1 MPLISTKGVYG
12 LTAMYEL
19 SKHQEDTPMQIKE
32 ISANA
37 SIPQNYL
44 EQLLSKLRRAELVQS
59 IRGAR
64 GGYVLARD
72 PSEIKIVDILIAL
85 EDDIKIVDMK
95 TDNPILNIF
104 FDESKNS
111 MKKIFDIS
119 LDKLDEYENKYNEFL
134 HYNLYTKEKK

>member
-37 SIPQNYL
+37 NIPQNYL
-44 EQLLSKLRRAELVQS
+44 EQLLSKLRRAELVKS

-64 GGYVLARD
+64 GGYILARD
-72 PSEIKIVDILIAL
+72 PSAIKIVDILIAL

-119 LDKLDEYENKYNEFL
+119 LDKLDEYEDKYNEFL
-134 HYNLYTKEKK
+134 HYNI

>member
-19 SKHQEDTPMQIKE
+19 SKHKEDTPMQIKE

-37 SIPQNYL
+37 NIPQNYL
-44 EQLLSKLRRAELVQS
+44 EQLLSKLRRAGLVTS

-64 GGYVLARD
+64 GGYVLAKT
-72 PSEIKIVDILIAL
+72 PEEIKVVDILISL
-85 EDDIKIVDMK
+85 EDDIKIVDAK
-95 TDNPILNIF
+95 AENPILNIF

-111 MKKIFDIS
+111 MKKIFDIQLS
-119 LDKLDEYENKYNEFL
+119 KLDEYQDKYNEFL
-134 HYNLYTKEKK
+134 HYNI

>member
-32 ISANA
+32 ISAN
-37 SIPQNYL
+37 SNIPQNYL
-44 EQLLSKLRRAELVQS
+44 EQLLSKLRRAELVKS

-119 LDKLDEYENKYNEFL
+119 LDKLDEYEDKYNEFL
-134 HYNLYTKEKK
+134 HYSI

>member
-1 MPLISTKGVYG
+1 
-12 LTAMYEL
+12 
-19 SKHQEDTPMQIKE
+19 MQIKD

-37 SIPQNYL
+37 NIPQNYL

-64 GGYVLARD
+64 GGYILARSPKD
-72 PSEIKIVDILIAL
+72 IKIVDILIAL
-85 EDDIKIVDMK
+85 EDDIKIIDAK
-95 TDNPILNIF
+95 ADNPILNIF

-119 LDKLDEYENKYNEFL
+119 LDKLDEYQEKYNEFL
-134 HYNLYTKEKK
+134 HYSI

>member
-19 SKHQEDTPMQIKE
+19 SKHQEDTPMQIKD
-32 ISANA
+32 ISSNAN
-37 SIPQNYL
+37 IPQNYL
-44 EQLLSKLRRAELVQS
+44 EQLLSKLRRAELVKS

-64 GGYVLARD
+64 GGYILARS

-119 LDKLDEYENKYNEFL
+119 LDKLDEYQDKYNEFL
-134 HYNLYTKEKK
+134 HYSI

>member
-19 SKHQEDTPMQIKE
+19 SKHQEDTPMQIKD
-32 ISANA
+32 ISSNAN
-37 SIPQNYL
+37 IPQNYL
-44 EQLLSKLRRAELVQS
+44 EQLLSKLRRAELVKS

-64 GGYVLARD
+64 GGYILARS

-85 EDDIKIVDMK
+85 EDDIKIVDVK
-95 TDNPILNIF
+95 ADNPILNIF
-104 FDESKNS
+104 FDESNNS

-119 LDKLDEYENKYNEFL
+119 LDKLDEYQDKYNEFL
-134 HYNLYTKEKK
+134 HYSI

>member
-19 SKHQEDTPMQIKE
+19 SKHTDNSPMQIKE

-37 SIPQNYL
+37 NIPQNYL

-64 GGYVLARD
+64 GGYRLARKAQD
-72 PSEIKIVDILIAL
+72 IKIVDILIAL
-85 EDDIKIVDMK
+85 EDDIKIADVK
-95 TDNPILNIF
+95 ADNPILNIF
-104 FDESKNS
+104 FDESKERT
-111 MKKIFDIS
+111 KKIFDIS
-119 LDKLDEYENKYNEFL
+119 LDKLDDYQDKYNEFL
-134 HYNLYTKEKK
+134 HYSI

>member
-12 LTAMYEL
+12 LSAMYEL
-19 SKHQEDTPMQIKE
+19 SKHKEDSPMQIKE

-37 SIPQNYL
+37 NIPQNYL
-44 EQLLSKLRRAELVQS
+44 EQLLSKLRRAELVKS

-64 GGYVLARD
+64 GGYILARNT
-72 PSEIKIVDILIAL
+72 SEIKVVDILIAL
-85 EDDIKIVDMK
+85 EDDIKIIDVK
-95 TDNPILNIF
+95 AENPILNIF

-119 LDKLDEYENKYNEFL
+119 LDKLDEYQDKYNEFL
-134 HYNLYTKEKK
+134 HYNI

>member
-12 LTAMYEL
+12 LSAMYEL
-19 SKHQEDTPMQIKE
+19 SKHKADTPMQIKD

-37 SIPQNYL
+37 NIPQNYL
-44 EQLLSKLRRAELVQS
+44 EQLLSKLRKANLVNS

-64 GGYVLARD
+64 GGYILAKKPD
-72 PSEIKIVDILIAL
+72 EIKIVDILIAL
-85 EDDIKIVDMK
+85 EDDIKIIDTK

-111 MKKIFDIS
+111 MKKIFDIQLS
-119 LDKLDEYENKYNEFL
+119 KLDEYQDKYNEFL
-134 HYNLYTKEKK
+134 HYNI

>member
-19 SKHQEDTPMQIKE
+19 SKHKESSPMQIKD

-37 SIPQNYL
+37 NIPQNYL
-44 EQLLSKLRRAELVQS
+44 EQLLSKLRRANLVNS

-64 GGYVLARD
+64 GGYILAKKPD
-72 PSEIKIVDILIAL
+72 EIKIVDILVAL
-85 EDDIKIVDMK
+85 EGDIKVIDSK
-95 TDNPILNIF
+95 AESPILNIF

-111 MKKIFDIS
+111 MKKIFDIKLS
-119 LDKLDEYENKYNEFL
+119 KLDEYQEKYNEVL
-134 HYNLYTKEKK
+134 HYSI

>member
-37 SIPQNYL
+37 NIPQNYL
-44 EQLLSKLRRAELVQS
+44 EQLLSKLRRAGLVTS

-64 GGYVLARD
+64 GGYTLAKT
-72 PSEIKIVDILIAL
+72 PEEIKVVDILIAL
-85 EDDIKIVDMK
+85 EDDIKIVDTK
-95 TDNPILNIF
+95 AENPILNIF

-111 MKKIFDIS
+111 MKKIFDIQLS
-119 LDKLDEYENKYNEFL
+119 KLDEYQEKYNEFL
-134 HYNLYTKEKK
+134 HYNI

>member
-44 EQLLSKLRRAELVQS
+44 EQLLSKLRRAELVKS

-111 MKKIFDIS
+111 MKEIFDIS

-134 HYNLYTKEKK
+134 HYSI